1 MTSVS
6 SSVRRLLAFSL
17 TAVLLGGTLLAG
29 CDFLDKDPKGQ
40 LTSENFFT
48 TPDHAVQATN
58 ATYSMLRDWQV
69 HVFAWLGVT
78 SIASDNATKG
88 STPSDASFL
97 LEMDNLTFDAGNI
110 AFNGVW
116 SGYYSGIYRANVAIQ
131 NIPGIDM
138 ESQRQTRLLGENRFL
153 RAYFYFFLVRAYGGV
168 PKITAPLKPSEFDT
182 QTRASQDSI
191 YALIERDLEFA
202 IDALPS
208 RSQYSASQK
217 GRVTQGAARGL
228 LAKAHLYQ
236 EEFDAAL
243 QHAEAVINSGEY
255 SLLDDY
261 FTIFRPEG
269 EFSSGSIFEVNNA
282 ALEAGGGSSQYPQ
295 VQGVR
300 GTPSLGWGFN
310 QPSPDLEQSYEPGDP
325 RQQATILYPWETTPD
340 EAKAPVH
347 INPNIPNQRYN
358 EKAQAPV
365 NTPGGSGNST
375 VNIRRLRLADVMLIA
390 AEASARTGNEAQARD
405 YLNQVRERAREGRSV
420 TLGITPEQMATELA
434 TTLGLS
440 DDGHVFV
447 RYAKPPAAAAG
458 VETFRSSFREGG
470 SPLPV
475 QVETAHVIEAVNGT
489 AVTTTEEYVNALEA
503 VSPGETVT
511 LDLLSVSQ
519 DAAGSTSTQDVS
531 VDVTAQPLL
540 PDVQSSGQQLLRDI
554 WHERRVELAMEQHRW
569 FDLIRQGRAQEVM
582 ADLGKDFQDRHTL
595 YPIPQSEIDL
605 SGIEQNPGY

>member
-1 MTSVS
+1 M
-6 SSVRRLLAFSL
+6 
-17 TAVLLGGTLLAG
+17 
-29 CDFLDKDPKGQ
+29 DKAPKGQ
-40 LTSENFFT
+40 LTSDNFFQT
-48 TPDHAVQATN
+48 EDHARQSTN
-58 ATYSMLRDWQV
+58 ATYSLLRAWQV
-69 HVFAWLGVT
+69 HVFSWLGMT
-78 SIASDNATKG
+78 GIASDNATKG

-97 LEMDNLTFDAGNI
+97 LQFDNLTFDSGNG
-110 AFNGVW
+110 AFRGTW
-116 SGYYSGIYRANVAIQ
+116 SGYYSGIYRANVALQ

-138 ESQRQTRLLGENRFL
+138 DEQLKTRLLGENRFL
-153 RAYFYFFLVRAYGGV
+153 RGYFYFFLVRAYGGV

-182 QTRASQDSI
+182 QTRASADSI
-191 YALIERDLEFA
+191 YALIERDLSFA
-202 IDALPS
+202 VDALPP
-208 RSQYSASQK
+208 RGQYASSEQ
-217 GRVTQGAARGL
+217 GRVTQGAAQGL
-228 LAKAHLYQ
+228 LAKVHLYQ
-236 EEFDAAL
+236 DEFEPAL
-243 QHAEAVINSGEY
+243 QHAEAVIESGDY
-255 SLLDDY
+255 ALLNDY

-282 ALEAGGGSSQYPQ
+282 ALEAGGASSQYPQ

-300 GTPSLGWGFN
+300 GTPGLGWGFN
-310 QPSPDLEQSYEPGDP
+310 QPSSDLEESYEPGDP

-340 EAKAPVH
+340 EAKAVVH

-420 TLGITPEQMATELA
+420 TLGITPEQMAPELA
-434 TTLGLS
+434 TTLGLGGS
-440 DDGHVFV
+440 DHVFV
-447 RYAKPPAAAAG
+447 RYAKPPAVDAG
-458 VETFRSSFREGG
+458 VETFASSFREGG

-475 QVETAHVIEAVNGT
+475 QVETIHVIEAINGT
-489 AVTTTEEYVNALEA
+489 SVGTTEEYVDALESA
-503 VSPGETVT
+503 SPGEMVT

-519 DAAGSTSTQDVS
+519 DGSGNTSTQDVS

-540 PDVQSSGQQLLRDI
+540 PDVQSSGQQLLLDI

-582 ADLGKDFQDRHTL
+582 NALGKNFQQRHTR